1 VWPREAFQFLTDL
14 QQNNDRD
21 WFKANRQR
29 YEEYLRG
36 PAEQLADSLSHL
48 GEAHFFRPFRDA
60 RFHRGAPIREDVAV
74 ALMPGHGAAY
84 YFQFSLGGL
93 MLGSGIH
100 EPGRDQLERFREAML
115 DDQRAAAFEAA
126 IERAVGFQTTDPAL
140 KRVPRGFPPDH
151 PRAERLRMK
160 SLTVSKR
167 HAPDPWL
174 HTTKCDI
181 TARSELESTTK
192 LVDWLG
198 ATVGPSTE
206 RRRF

>member
-1 VWPREAFQFLTDL
+1 MWPPEAFEFLTDL
-14 QQNNDRD
+14 QQNNDRA

-29 YEEYLRG
+29 YEEYLRE

-48 GEAHFFRPFRDA
+48 GEPRFFRPFRDA
-60 RFHRGAPIREDVAV
+60 RFHRGAPIRQDVAV

-115 DDQRAAAFEAA
+115 DDRRATTFETSVKQ
-126 IERAVGFQTTDPAL
+126 AVGFQTTDPVL

-151 PRAERLRMK
+151 PRAVRLRMK

-167 HAPDPWL
+167 HGRDPWL
-174 HTTKCDI
+174 HTPDCD
-181 TARSELESTTK
+181 TAARTELESTTA

-206 RRRF
+206 HRRF